1 MNAIYKKGQVR
12 KTDKQFKKHF
22 TQFSEKEVQYL
33 KSKVKKLKNNVYFSK
48 HELNNGNDTTL
59 QQIKNNINND
69 MNIIEY
75 NVTYYD
81 EDKVDIRVV
90 VRGNEIYSVNFKK
103 SNGHIIN
110 KEANLCFVISI
121 ISGKIITTY
130 YNKVKDNHETI
141 DLRRYCEF
149 LKII

>member
-33 KSKVKKLKNNVYFSK
+33 KSKVQKLKNNVYFSK

-69 MNIIEY
+69 INIIEY
-75 NVTYYD
+75 NVTYYG
-81 EDKVDIRVV
+81 EDKVDRRVV
-90 VRGNEIYSVNFKK
+90 VRGNKEYLVNFKK
-103 SNGHIIN
+103 PNENVICKKS
-110 KEANLCFVISI
+110 NLCFVISI
-121 ISGKIITTY
+121 ITGEIITTY
-130 YNKVKDNHETI
+130 YNEIKDNHKTI